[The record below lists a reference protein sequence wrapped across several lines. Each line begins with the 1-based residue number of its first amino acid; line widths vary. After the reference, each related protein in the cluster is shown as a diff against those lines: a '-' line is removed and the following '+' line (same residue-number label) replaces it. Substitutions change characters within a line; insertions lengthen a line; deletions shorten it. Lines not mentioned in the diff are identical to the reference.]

1 MRSIIEL
8 YIDVV
13 VQIIAEVA
21 FFVFIGIGVIHY
33 QEIINHLFDEMMFR

>member
-33 QEIINHLFDEMMFR
+33 QGNNQSFV